1 MTTHKP
7 RKKTA
12 SVSTKAAKT
21 KATPAAK
28 PASARSKPAADAAPK
43 KPAKKAPRNASR
55 TPVSAGDASV
65 SPAAW
70 SDRNP
75 ELRRRYLA
83 VEKEFKAAV
92 AAGDSSRVS
101 EKRRELERIGHE
113 FVELNRGL
121 AIQQARLFARN
132 TADDEDNIR
141 AAELGLW
148 EAFTRFDPDRGVAF
162 STFSRQHISGGVQRT
177 VRRNEFQHLS
187 QNEFNLRK
195 QIRLAQAQLAAKLGR
210 QPSVEELATNCAL
223 PLDKVEKVLSP
234 SNASLDAVVG
244 EDGFTLGDRLES
256 VVSSED
262 DDEVLED
269 YLHSLTDLELWILL
283 QRGGFLGSNG
293 VSLVEA
299 ADGIGIGREVA
310 RRAETR
316 AKIRLASAA
325 IAERT
330 GRLAEASE
338 IASLMQ
344 VEPSHVL
351 EYNTLSVEEIHARWR
366 RCCDAVRFAGSDHE
380 SRRSRERLD
389 RCGEE
394 FMLLVSDM
402 VFDAAARYVGK
413 DDKAIGL
420 NEAVRL
426 AWEAFVSWTPG
437 TSTFP
442 AQYREVLGVD
452 YRRTRTLTPQKALPP
467 DELFYLV
474 RERSLG

>member
-7 RKKTA
+7 RKNNA
-12 SVSTKAAKT
+12 SVSTKATNT
-21 KATPAAK
+21 KAASRTTQTPA
-28 PASARSKPAADAAPK
+28 RR
-43 KPAKKAPRNASR
+43 AKKA
-55 TPVSAGDASV
+55 SAAQAEDASA
-65 SPAAW
+65 SPVAW
-70 SDRNP
+70 ADRNP

-83 VEKEFKAAV
+83 VEVELKNADAS
-92 AAGDSSRVS
+92 GDTVTANA
-101 EKRRELERIGHE
+101 KRRELERIGRE

-187 QNEFNLRK
+187 QTEFNLRK
-195 QIRLAQAQLAAKLGR
+195 QIRLAQMQLAAKLGR
-210 QPSVEELATNCAL
+210 QPSIEELATNCAL
-223 PLDKVEKVLSP
+223 PLEKVEKVLSP
-234 SNASLDAVVG
+234 SNASLDSVIG

-256 VVSSED
+256 VLND
-262 DDEVLED
+262 DDEGESVED
-269 YLHSLTDLELWILL
+269 FLHNLTDLELWILL
-283 QRGGFLGSNG
+283 QRGGFLGSSG

-316 AKIRLASAA
+316 AKVRLASAA
-325 IAERT
+325 IAERL
-330 GRLAEASE
+330 GRLAEVSE

-344 VEPSHVL
+344 VEPSHVT
-351 EYNTLSVEEIHARWR
+351 EYNTLSVEEVHARWR
-366 RCCDAVRFAGSDHE
+366 RCCDALRFAGSDYE
-380 SRRSRERLD
+380 QRRASERLD

-394 FMLLVSDM
+394 FMALVSDM
-402 VFDAAARYVGK
+402 VFDAAGRYVGA
-413 DDKAIGL
+413 DNRAIGTK
-420 NEAVRL
+420 EAVRIV
-426 AWEAFVSWTPG
+426 WEAFLSWTPG
-437 TSTFP
+437 TVTFP
-442 AQYREVLGVD
+442 AQFRDALAGT
-452 YRRTRTLTPQKALPP
+452 YRRTRTVTPQKPLPP

-474 RERSLG
+474 QDRRLG

>member
-7 RKKTA
+7 RKKA
-12 SVSTKAAKT
+12 VSVSTKTAKT
-21 KATPAAK
+21 TPAAK
-28 PASARSKPAADAAPK
+28 AAPKRSKSAASAAPK
-43 KPAKKAPRNASR
+43 KLVKKAARGTGRPADSSAD
-55 TPVSAGDASV
+55 VSA

-83 VEKEFKAAV
+83 VEAELKAAT
-92 AAGDSSRVS
+92 AAGDSVRAT
-101 EKRRELERIGHE
+101 EKRRALERIGRE

-256 VVSSED
+256 VVTSD
-262 DDEVLED
+262 DDEEVLED

-283 QRGGFLGSNG
+283 QRGGFLGSSG

-330 GRLAEASE
+330 GRLAETSE
-338 IASLMQ
+338 IATLMQ
-344 VEPSHVL
+344 VEQSHVS

-366 RCCDAVRFAGSDHE
+366 RCRDAVRFAGSDHE
-380 SRRSRERLD
+380 IRRSRERLD

-413 DDKAIGL
+413 DEKAIGL

-452 YRRTRTLTPQKALPP
+452 YRRTRSLTPQKALPP